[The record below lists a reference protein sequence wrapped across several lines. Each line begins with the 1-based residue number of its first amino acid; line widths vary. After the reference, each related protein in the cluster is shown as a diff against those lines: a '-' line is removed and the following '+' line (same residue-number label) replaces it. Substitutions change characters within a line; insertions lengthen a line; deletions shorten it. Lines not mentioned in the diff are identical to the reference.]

1 MSYLVLARKYRPQ
14 NLSDL
19 VGQEHIAGLLS
30 QAITSDKVAHA
41 YLFCG
46 PRGVGKTSCARILA
60 KSLNCEKGPTL
71 KPCDQCT
78 ACLEITK
85 GTSFDVL
92 EIDGASNRGIDE
104 IRALRENVKFAPNYG
119 LYKIYI
125 VDEVHML
132 TMEAFNALL
141 KTLEEPPPHVKFI
154 FATTSVQKVPST
166 ILSRC
171 QRFDFKRIP
180 LKSTIAHLESIS
192 QKEGLKIDEEALYA
206 VAKASDGGLRDALSI
221 LDQMGVI
228 RERQIKADDVYLMLG
243 QVELGLIFAMVDAI
257 GKKNGLEALTIFE
270 KILNK
275 GKDVRQLMK
284 DMTDHFRHLMI
295 IKIGGKT
302 LSRLVDYASSTKD
315 QLLDQ
320 SQLFSLSNILLSM
333 DTIIAAQEMGRLA
346 ESDQL
351 AFEIALAK
359 LTYTPHPLDNK
370 SVEKVEGKSELPKS
384 SASAKTTVSKFSP
397 ATSIKNEKGQVD
409 LSTANNEHL
418 ASEEKRQQELNQ
430 SGYDEND
437 IQMQANLTL
446 EKIRSVWNALTHA
459 VSREKMSLASYL
471 QEGVP
476 IEYKEG
482 KLTVGFLEKF
492 RFHKESLESQANIK
506 MIETIFTQK
515 LHTPTHVRYLIVTET
530 KPLDEDNNVKSA
542 LSTFNGEVVNR
553 WHNEAG

>member
-19 VGQEHIAGLLS
+19 VGQEHIAELLS
-30 QAITSDKVAHA
+30 QAITSNKVAHA

-132 TMEAFNALL
+132 TTEAFNALL
-141 KTLEEPPPHVKFI
+141 KTLEEPPAHVKFI

-180 LKSTIAHLESIS
+180 LKSTITHLENIS
-192 QKEGLKIDEEALYA
+192 QKEGFNIDEEALYA

-228 RERQIKADDVYLMLG
+228 RERQIKANDVYLMLG
-243 QVELGLIFAMVDAI
+243 QVELGLIFEMADAI
-257 GKKNGLEALTIFE
+257 GKKNGLEALTVFE
-270 KILNK
+270 RILNK
-275 GKDVRQLMK
+275 GKDIRQLMK

-315 QLLDQ
+315 QLLEQ
-320 SQLFSLSNILLSM
+320 SQLFSLPSILLSI

-351 AFEIALAK
+351 AFEVALAK
-359 LTYTPHPLDNK
+359 LTYTPNQSDHK
-370 SVEKVEGKSELPKS
+370 TVEKAEAKSELPKS
-384 SASAKTTVSKFSP
+384 SSSKTTISKFSP
-397 ATSIKNEKGQVD
+397 IELIKNEKGQID
-409 LSTANNEHL
+409 LSTEKNNHH
-418 ASEEKRQQELNQ
+418 ASEEKQQQGLSELD
-430 SGYDEND
+430 YDEKD
-437 IQMQANLTL
+437 LQAGINLSL

-476 IEYKEG
+476 IEYKEK

-492 RFHKESLESQANIK
+492 RFHKESLESQANLKIV
-506 MIETIFTQK
+506 ETILTQK
-515 LHTPTHVRYLIVTET
+515 LHTPIHIRYLIVTET
-530 KPLDEDNNVKSA
+530 KPLDEENNVKSA
-542 LSTFNGEVVNR
+542 LNTFNGEVVNR
-553 WHNEAG
+553 WHNE

>member
-19 VGQEHIAGLLS
+19 VGQEHIAELLS

-132 TMEAFNALL
+132 TTEAFNALL

-180 LKSTIAHLESIS
+180 LKATITHLENIS
-192 QKEGLKIDEEALYA
+192 RKEGLNIDEEALYA

-270 KILNK
+270 KILSK
-275 GKDVRQLMK
+275 GKDIRQLMK

-302 LSRLVDYASSTKD
+302 LSRLVDYASSTKE
-315 QLLDQ
+315 QLLEQ
-320 SQLFSLSNILLSM
+320 SQLFSLPNILLSI
-333 DTIIAAQEMGRLA
+333 DTIMAAQEMGRLA

-359 LTYTPHPLDNK
+359 LTYTPNLLDNK
-370 SVEKVEGKSELPKS
+370 PVEKVEGKSELPKS
-384 SASAKTTVSKFSP
+384 SASTKPTGSKFSP
-397 ATSIKNEKGQVD
+397 ATLIKNEKGQID
-409 LSTANNEHL
+409 ISAEKNDQP
-418 ASEEKRQQELNQ
+418 ASEEKRPQDLNQ

-437 IQMQANLTL
+437 IQMPVNLTL
-446 EKIRSVWNALTHA
+446 EKIRSVWNAMTHA

-492 RFHKESLESQANIK
+492 RFHKESLESQANLK
-506 MIETIFTQK
+506 MVETIFTQK
-515 LHTPTHVRYLIVTET
+515 LHKPTHLRYLIVAET

-542 LSTFNGEVVNR
+542 LNTFNGEVVNR
-553 WHNEAG
+553 WHNE